1 MEVGEAVR
9 RILVQHWRLIAIL
22 VVIGI
27 ATGVVLGLSGPRL
40 YAASARVSLS
50 STDPQDAAES
60 QALADSAR
68 AVVTSPSHVARAVTA
83 IGASRD
89 ANVVAQQHV
98 ALQALGTSGVTELTV
113 TDPDPYVA
121 ARLANALAQDLVA
134 TRRDMARGAAQSP
147 AEQLA
152 NVQAEIGQIDAQI
165 AHVDAQ
171 LAAASPIDV
180 PALAAVLSQL
190 TSERAGLIQE
200 TLVLEGQQ
208 GPYATVIESAA
219 PPSRP
224 QPSQAPLLAALGGLL
239 GLVVGIV
246 AAAAIETLRPTV
258 VGGRAVARAVGAP
271 LLGEVPASG
280 RSRHTALGRVW
291 NRLAVA
297 MQSAG
302 VSSVEVVGAAQRG
315 QLQAFAGELGSHVD
329 AAQRDGHAVRV
340 PTPSGSRGTSGDDA
354 RGLVL
359 VAGRSVKL
367 EDLQGIADLV
377 TLNGRPLLGVVTV
390 QDARRPSVEPDADG
404 EGGTR

>member
-1 MEVGEAVR
+1 MRHARVQFGGGTLGTREPGSEEVGQMEVGEAVR

-165 AHVDAQ
+165 AH
-171 LAAASPIDV
+171 
-180 PALAAVLSQL
+180 
-190 TSERAGLIQE
+190 
-200 TLVLEGQQ
+200 
-208 GPYATVIESAA
+208 
-219 PPSRP
+219 
-224 QPSQAPLLAALGGLL
+224 
-239 GLVVGIV
+239 
-246 AAAAIETLRPTV
+246 
-258 VGGRAVARAVGAP
+258 
-271 LLGEVPASG
+271 
-280 RSRHTALGRVW
+280 
-291 NRLAVA
+291 
-297 MQSAG
+297 
-302 VSSVEVVGAAQRG
+302 
-315 QLQAFAGELGSHVD
+315 
-329 AAQRDGHAVRV
+329 
-340 PTPSGSRGTSGDDA
+340 
-354 RGLVL
+354 
-359 VAGRSVKL
+359 
-367 EDLQGIADLV
+367 
-377 TLNGRPLLGVVTV
+377 
-390 QDARRPSVEPDADG
+390 
-404 EGGTR
+404 